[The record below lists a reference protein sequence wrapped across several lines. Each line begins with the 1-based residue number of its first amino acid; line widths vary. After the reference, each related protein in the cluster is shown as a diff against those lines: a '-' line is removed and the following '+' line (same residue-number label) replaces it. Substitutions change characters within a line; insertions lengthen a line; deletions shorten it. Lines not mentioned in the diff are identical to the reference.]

1 MNGKVEREN
10 TLRGVLIFRFSL
22 HDMNAIS
29 DRLQAIRDR
38 ISAAAQR
45 CGRDPASVELLAVS
59 KTFPVEAIREALEAG
74 QLLFGENKVQEILAK
89 APQLPA
95 DLQWHLIGHLQSNKV
110 RKVLPHVKAIHS
122 VGSLDLARDVDRIAG
137 ELGLVAKVYLEVNLG
152 EESSKHGFSA
162 EGLRAN
168 LEALHALKRLAI
180 QGLMCIP
187 PYDEDAEKSRPYFVQ
202 LRNLR
207 DELEQ
212 HGGAPLP
219 LLSMGMSHDFEIAIE
234 EGATI
239 VRVGSAI
246 FGERTYKT
254 AA

>member
-1 MNGKVEREN
+1 MND
-10 TLRGVLIFRFSL
+10 L
-22 HDMNAIS
+22 S

-45 CGRDPASVELLAVS
+45 CGRDPTSIELLAVS
-59 KTFPVEAIREALEAG
+59 KTFPVEAIREAVAAG
-74 QLLFGENKVQEILAK
+74 QLVFGENKVQEILAK

-95 DLQWHLIGHLQSNKV
+95 SLHWHLIGHLQSNKV
-110 RKVLPHVKAIHS
+110 RKVLPQVKAIHS
-122 VGSLDLARDVDRIAG
+122 IGSLELARDVDRIAA
-137 ELGLVAKVYLEVNLG
+137 ELGLFPQVYLEVNLG
-152 EESSKHGFSA
+152 GESSKHGFSA
-162 EGLRAN
+162 EQLRAS
-168 LEALHALKRLAI
+168 LEALYALKRLEI

-187 PYDEDAEKSRPYFVQ
+187 PFDPDPTLSRPYFTK
-202 LRNLR
+202 LRALR

-212 HGGAPLP
+212 RGGAPLP
-219 LLSMGMSHDFEIAIE
+219 RRSMGMSHDFDIAVE

-246 FGERTYKT
+246 FGARTYSV

>member
-1 MNGKVEREN
+1 MND
-10 TLRGVLIFRFSL
+10 L
-22 HDMNAIS
+22 S

-45 CGRDPASVELLAVS
+45 CGRDPTSIELLAVS
-59 KTFPVEAIREALEAG
+59 KTFPVEAIREAVAAG
-74 QLLFGENKVQEILAK
+74 QLVFGENKVQEILAK

-95 DLQWHLIGHLQSNKV
+95 SLHWHLIGHLQSNKV
-110 RKVLPHVKAIHS
+110 RKVLPQVKAIHS
-122 VGSLDLARDVDRIAG
+122 IGSLELARDVDRIAA
-137 ELGLVAKVYLEVNLG
+137 ELGLFPQVYLEVNLG
-152 EESSKHGFSA
+152 GESSKHGFSA
-162 EGLRAN
+162 EQLRAS
-168 LEALHALKRLAI
+168 LEALYALKRLEI

-187 PYDEDAEKSRPYFVQ
+187 PFDPDPTLSRPYFTK
-202 LRNLR
+202 LRALR

-212 HGGAPLP
+212 RGGAPLP
-219 LLSMGMSHDFEIAIE
+219 RLSMGMSHDFDIAVE

-246 FGERTYKT
+246 FGARTYSV